1 MVIQAGGVE
10 AAVAVME
17 EEEEEEGAAIQET
30 LGIIEVNIHRCIH
43 TNTETVVQ
51 WCNPQLPYLQY
62 IYECTHA
69 HMHTLIIIKCSFV
82 LL

>member
-1 MVIQAGGVE
+1 MVIRAGGVE

-17 EEEEEEGAAIQET
+17 EEEEEEEEAAIQET
-30 LGIIEVNIHRCIH
+30 LGIIEVNIHRYIH

-62 IYECTHA
+62 IYECRHA
-69 HMHTLIIIKCSFV
+69 HV
-82 LL
+82 DY

>member
-1 MVIQAGGVE
+1 MIRAGGVE

-30 LGIIEVNIHRCIH
+30 LGIIEVNIHRYIH
-43 TNTETVVQ
+43 TNTEAVVQ

-62 IYECTHA
+62 IYECRHA
-69 HMHTLIIIKCSFV
+69 HV
-82 LL
+82 DY